1 MKVIIKDVVCQDADA
16 IATEIVRYLRGRG
29 LTVDVEKGIELDPFP
44 QFPIVNMIA
53 RGQTIFV
60 ETEQEEEPR

>member
-29 LTVDVEKGIELDPFP
+29 LTVEVEKGIELDPFP
-44 QFPIVNMIA
+44 QFLIVNMIA

-60 ETEQEEEPR
+60 ETEQEEPR

>member
-1 MKVIIKDVVCQDADA
+1 MKVIIKDVVCEDADA

-29 LTVDVEKGIELDPFP
+29 LTVEVEKGIELDPFP
-44 QFPIVNMIA
+44 VFDMIA